1 MENILWWVNVI
12 FQTQGDIRDAKH
24 FLYNHNKK
32 HTCSILSD
40 KQLTIYDSYNV
51 KCTAKIKVY
60 TKLANISD
68 AYSATNT
75 MKFDTSVILK
85 AYVVE

>member
-1 MENILWWVNVI
+1 MGKRNIPNTGRYYRCKTFLV
-12 FQTQGDIRDAKH
+12 QSQQKTQK
-24 FLYNHNKK
+24 
-32 HTCSILSD
+32 TCSILSD

-60 TKLANISD
+60 IKLANISD